1 MRGTLAEVV
10 QQGDSVEQGGSSEDH
25 PAAAAEPAP
34 FNLVRWYALLAFIC
48 IAAVSAVSSLL
59 LSGFLKQQLMMRDAA
74 VSQAWIQSIAYNNDP
89 AAFFADLVTASSG
102 NQVAEFIGHVAS
114 LPDVLLANVYSP
126 HKRVLWSSE
135 AQLIGRDFPDNAG
148 LDEALA
154 GNLSIASGHTED
166 LARAKPEHMFPGA
179 KPVQFV
185 ELYLPVRA
193 TNDGPVIGVVEIY
206 RHADALFDAIRTGT
220 VLIWTGGA
228 AGGLL
233 VFAALFWL
241 IRRANR
247 TMAEQQRRLIE
258 TEALAVVGEMSTVV
272 AHGIRNPLAAIR
284 SSAELLACD
293 VGTGP
298 AGSAARE
305 SAQDITKEVD
315 RLEQWIRG
323 LLTYAQPV
331 RGKLENVVLGDVIRT
346 CLNGFT
352 REFERRGIAATV
364 EVPDDAPEVR
374 GNRALLFEV
383 LNNLVSNAIDAM
395 PAGGRLNV
403 RAEPPD
409 VRGRLRVSIQDSGVG
424 IARTTLNDVFT
435 PFFTTKGK
443 GVGLGL
449 ALSRRILRRCGG
461 DLALQSAPG
470 RGTTVNLEL
479 QVAKD

>member
-1 MRGTLAEVV
+1 MQQADSAQRGR
-10 QQGDSVEQGGSSEDH
+10 SSQDQL
-25 PAAAAEPAP
+25 AAAAEQAP
-34 FNLVRWYALLAFIC
+34 FNLVRWFALLAFAC
-48 IAAVSAVSSLL
+48 IAVVSAISSFL
-59 LSGFLKQQLMMRDAA
+59 LSGFLKDQLMKRDAV
-74 VSQAWIQSIAYNNDP
+74 VSQGWVQSIAHINDP
-89 AAFFADLVTASSG
+89 ATVFADLVSASYSKE
-102 NQVAEFIGHVAS
+102 VEEFIGPVAS
-114 LPDVLLANVYSP
+114 LPDVLLAHIFSRDR
-126 HKRVLWSSE
+126 RVLWSSE
-135 AQLIGRDFPDNAG
+135 GQLIGREFPGNAG
-148 LDEALA
+148 LTEALE
-154 GNLSIASGHTED
+154 GKVSIALGDTQD
-166 LARAKPEHMFPGA
+166 LLSRKPEHVFPGA

-193 TNDGPVIGVVEIY
+193 ANDGPVIGVVEIY
-206 RHADALFDAIRTGT
+206 RRADALFDAIHAGT
-220 VLIWTGGA
+220 VLIWSSGA

-258 TEALAVVGEMSTVV
+258 TESLSVLGEMSTVV

-293 VGTGP
+293 IDAAP

-323 LLTYAQPV
+323 LLTYAEPA
-331 RGKLENVVLGDVIRT
+331 RGRLENVVLGDVIRT

-352 REFERRGIAATV
+352 REFERRGIVATI

-395 PAGGRLNV
+395 PTGGRLNV
-403 RAEPPD
+403 RAERTD
-409 VRGRLRVSIQDSGVG
+409 VRGRLRVLIQDSGIG
-424 IARTTLNDVFT
+424 IAHTMLNDVFT

-461 DLALQSAPG
+461 DLALESTPG
-470 RGTTVNLEL
+470 CGTTVNLEL
-479 QVAKD
+479 RVAKD

>member
-1 MRGTLAEVV
+1 LADVV
-10 QQGDSVEQGGSSEDH
+10 QNADLVAQDSESH
-25 PAAAAEPAP
+25 LAAAAEPAP
-34 FNLVRWYALLAFIC
+34 FNLVRWFAVLAFVC

-89 AAFFADLVTASSG
+89 AAFFANLATASGGS
-102 NQVAEFIGHVAS
+102 QVEEFIGHVAS
-114 LPDVLLANVYSP
+114 LPDVLLANIYSP

-135 AQLIGRDFPDNAG
+135 AQLIGREFPDNHG
-148 LDEALA
+148 LDEALG
-154 GNLSIASGHTED
+154 GNLSIALGDSED

-193 TNDGPVIGVVEIY
+193 TVDGPVIGVVEIY
-206 RHADALFDAIRTGT
+206 RHADALFDAIRKGT
-220 VLIWTGGA
+220 VLIWGSGA

-247 TMAEQQRRLIE
+247 TMAEQQRQLIE
-258 TEALAVVGEMSTVV
+258 TESLAVVGEMSTVV
-272 AHGIRNPLAAIR
+272 AHGIRNPLAVIR

-293 VGTGP
+293 IDPGP

-331 RGKLENVVLGDVIRT
+331 RGKLENVMLGEVIRT
-346 CLNGFT
+346 CLSGFT
-352 REFERRGIAATV
+352 REFERRGIVPTV
-364 EVPDDAPEVR
+364 DVPEDAPQIR

-383 LNNLVSNAIDAM
+383 LNNVVSNAIDAM
-395 PAGGRLNV
+395 PTGGRLNV
-403 RAEPPD
+403 RVHRAD
-409 VRGRLRVSIQDSGVG
+409 MRGRLRASIQDSGVG
-424 IARTTLNDVFT
+424 IARRTLNDVFT

-461 DLALQSAPG
+461 DLALQSTPG

-479 QVAKD
+479 QVARD